1 MSVDVD
7 KDTNANKKVPK
18 QLWEAAGQ
26 AHLSN
31 GEVWGFP
38 PSNLGEDI
46 ESLTEEKE
54 EFKDKLRQLSS
65 ENSVLKR

>member
-7 KDTNANKKVPK
+7 KDTIANKKVPK

-31 GEVWGFP
+31 GEV
-38 PSNLGEDI
+38 
-46 ESLTEEKE
+46 
-54 EFKDKLRQLSS
+54 
-65 ENSVLKR
+65 